1 VYELFQHRGCVFCDS
16 HSPLRTVAAP
26 SPGGPNK
33 CFQATSTIGKSG
45 KVEGLMDFG
54 DVLMEMAF
62 ARETSRRNS
71 SDDEVQMDL
80 GSRSNDAPVIT
91 CPLSLVSA
99 QSVSLSNS

>member
-16 HSPLRTVAAP
+16 HIPLRTVVAP

-33 CFQATSTIGKSG
+33 CYQATSTIGKSG

-62 ARETSRRNS
+62 ARETSKRDR
-71 SDDEVQMDL
+71 SDDEVQVDL
-80 GSRSNDAPVIT
+80 GSRSSDAPVIT
-91 CPLSLVSA
+91 SPIFLVSA
-99 QSVSLSNS
+99 HSASLSNS